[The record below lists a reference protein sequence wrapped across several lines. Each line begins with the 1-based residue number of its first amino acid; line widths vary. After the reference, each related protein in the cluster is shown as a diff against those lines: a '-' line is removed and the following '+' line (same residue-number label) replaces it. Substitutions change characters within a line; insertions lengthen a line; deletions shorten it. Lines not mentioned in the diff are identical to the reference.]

1 MQSLF
6 AGLGDVGSHAKELMR
21 VKRTTNRWFEQS
33 YWWSLPSAGQSQ
45 TSRASQAFIQLENVQ
60 AEISGLR
67 RVAQA
72 ELPRPN
78 GSQTRNFY
86 QILNKLLLEI
96 EIHDETLALLGLKG
110 GNDVNL

>member
-1 MQSLF
+1 MVF
-6 AGLGDVGSHAKELMR
+6 AQCGSE
-21 VKRTTNRWFEQS
+21 
-33 YWWSLPSAGQSQ
+33 PDI
-45 TSRASQAFIQLENVQ
+45 RASQAFIQLENVQ